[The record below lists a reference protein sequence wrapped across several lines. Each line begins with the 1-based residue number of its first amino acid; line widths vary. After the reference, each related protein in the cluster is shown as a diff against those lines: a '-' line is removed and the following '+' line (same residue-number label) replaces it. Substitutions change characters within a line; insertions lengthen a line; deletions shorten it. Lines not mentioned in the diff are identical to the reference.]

1 MEKIYWGESAPV
13 AEYDKEKF
21 RSFCRA
27 SPEEIQQA
35 CLDQQGKLVHII
47 SAEHFDLSFLEQI
60 CDTAQAARNIATLE
74 DKSLKGLL
82 PSKSVLNYFNQPSSR
97 TFLSFSMAESHLG
110 MRREEV
116 RDISTSSYAKGE
128 SEKDSLRTVSS
139 YFDALICRH
148 PSDLYGLFAVWVMKN
163 SDREIPVIS
172 AGSGTSEHPTQ
183 GLLDY
188 YTKRES
194 LQGDLDGKVVAY
206 VGDCLRGR
214 TVHSDAKIQ
223 ALHKDT
229 TLYFVAPPHLQ
240 IDEETE
246 KYAREKGAKV
256 IKITEGIEDVVPLAD
271 VIYMTRIQDEHGGDG
286 KYDSR
291 FIFTEKMLGR
301 MKPGAILMH
310 PMPKREEIDP
320 AIDYRRGDN
329 EVVYWRQQRNGMW
342 VRVALLAHIF
352 GVDQQIREQYKKIQR
367 AV

>member
-1 MEKIYWGESAPV
+1 MEKIYWGESPAV
-13 AEYDKEKF
+13 EKYDKEKF
-21 RSFCRA
+21 ESFRSK
-27 SPEEIQQA
+27 SPEEIRQA
-35 CLDQQGKLVHII
+35 CRKQGKLFHII
-47 SAEHFDLSFLEQI
+47 SAEHFDLPFLEKI
-60 CDTAQAARNIATLE
+60 YETAHAARKIAKLE
-74 DKSLKGLL
+74 DKSLKRLL

-97 TFLSFSMAESHLG
+97 TFLSFSTAESHLG

-116 RDISTSSYAKGE
+116 RDIRTSSYAKGE

-139 YFDALICRH
+139 YFDALVCRH
-148 PSDLYGLFAVWVMKN
+148 PSDQYGLFAVWVMKN

-172 AGSGTSEHPTQ
+172 AGSGTTEHPTQ

-194 LQGDLDGKVVAY
+194 FNGNLNGKVIAY

-229 TLYFVAPPHLQ
+229 TLYFVAPSDLQ

-246 KYAREKGAKV
+246 KYVREKGAKV
-256 IKITEGIEDVVPLAD
+256 IKITEGIKDVVPLAD
-271 VIYMTRIQDEHGGDG
+271 VIYMTRIQNEHGGNSQ
-286 KYDSR
+286 YDPR
-291 FIFTEKMLGR
+291 FIFTEEMLDC

-320 AIDYRRGDN
+320 AIDYQGKDKR
-329 EVVYWRQQRNGMW
+329 VMYWRQQRNGMW

-352 GVDQQIREQYKKIQR
+352 GVDQQIRELYEKIQR
-367 AV
+367 AA